1 LRTRKKVRPPV
12 LPIDVSKLKTYP
24 LSRRHSKVQLSD
36 FATPWRRGRSFK
48 AFLDTLPDMLG
59 VKTLRAVA
67 QAIVKARRRHR
78 PVIVGMG
85 AHVTKVG
92 LNPILVDLMERDLV
106 TAVAMNGAVIIHDF
120 ELAMMGHT
128 SEEVDAE
135 IDSGRFGMAE
145 ETGRMLNEAIVSG
158 AKEGQGI
165 GEAVGAYINLRKK
178 QFPHHRTSLLA
189 AGARLGIPITVHVAM
204 GTDIIH
210 MHPAADGAAIGAGSL
225 LDFRKLAAVVA
236 GMEGGV
242 YLNLGSAV
250 ILPEVFLKTVTLGRN
265 LGSPL
270 SDLTTVNMD
279 FLSHYRPLT
288 NVVKRP
294 TQKGGRGYSLT
305 GHHEI
310 MVPLL
315 AAAIIEESGG
325 RCKRPPTSFSAR
337 KRPQR
342 TPEGTPPAL
351 TSPAASLDDL
361 FERPPIL
368 TMDLGNTNIQEAPL
382 ALSPAHLR

>member
-1 LRTRKKVRPPV
+1 MRTRKKVRPPV

-48 AFLDTLPDMLG
+48 TFLDTLPDILG

-67 QAIVKARRRHR
+67 QAIVKARRHHR
-78 PVIVGMG
+78 PVIIGLG

-92 LNPILVDLMERDLV
+92 LNPILIDLMERDIV

-145 ETGRMLNEAIVSG
+145 ETGRMLNEAITSG
-158 AKEGQGI
+158 AKDGRGI

-189 AGARLGIPITVHVAM
+189 VGERLGIPVTVHVAV

-210 MHPAADGAAIGAGSL
+210 MHSAADGAAIGAGSL
-225 LDFRKLAAVVA
+225 LDFRRLAAVVA

-250 ILPEVFLKTVTLGRN
+250 ILPEVFLKTVALGRN

-270 SDLTTVNMD
+270 TKLTTVNMD

-315 AAAIIEESGG
+315 AAAILEQLGG
-325 RCKRPPTSFSAR
+325 R
-337 KRPQR
+337 
-342 TPEGTPPAL
+342 
-351 TSPAASLDDL
+351 
-361 FERPPIL
+361 
-368 TMDLGNTNIQEAPL
+368 
-382 ALSPAHLR
+382 